1 MLSQDFRSSLPQLV
15 KSISVATK
23 LISPAIGRHH
33 DQAAYIAFRLAEH
46 LGYSEDEIIK
56 ITLAAFLH
64 DIGAVSLGE
73 NLDQLRFEKDYVHV
87 HAELG
92 AQFLGAFTPF
102 RSLAPIIK
110 HHHRRWNHGEGAC
123 IMDEPV
129 PPESHLIH
137 LADRA
142 AVLINN
148 QTNILI
154 HKKNLRERISRQKGT
169 LFRPEHVAAFM
180 DISAKDYFWLDCASN
195 GVDEVL
201 QGLFK
206 WETIL
211 VGAEALIDFSRFL
224 SRLVDFRSP
233 LNANHSSGVAASS
246 AALARLAG
254 FNPEECTM
262 MLMGGY
268 LHDIGKLVVP
278 VGILEKDDVLDK
290 NERSIIKAHAYY
302 THHILAVIPEF
313 RQINQW
319 ASHHHERL
327 DGKGYPFGL
336 KEKEISP
343 GAQLMAVADI
353 YTALNEDRPYRKA
366 MSRQQSTS
374 VLNQMVKERALNREY
389 VELLEQNFDEIDCFR
404 CEAQRIS
411 NQEYHIINPLFAKKY
426 QRGVKTPDLC
436 SPDA

>member
-1 MLSQDFRSSLPQLV
+1 MA
-15 KSISVATK
+15 IK
-23 LISPAIGRHH
+23 LISPAMGRHH
-33 DQAAYIAFRLAEH
+33 DQVAYIAFRLAEH
-46 LGYSEDEIIK
+46 LGYSEEQIIK

-64 DIGAVSLGE
+64 DIGAVSLEE
-73 NLDQLRFEKDYVHV
+73 NLDQLRFEKDNVHI

-92 AQFLGAFTPF
+92 ALFLGAFAPF

-110 HHHRRWNHGEGAC
+110 HHHQRWNYGEGAC
-123 IMDEPV
+123 INHESV
-129 PPESHLIH
+129 PAESHLIH

-154 HKKNLRERISRQKGT
+154 HKQNLRERISQQKGKV
-169 LFRPEHVAAFM
+169 FSPEHVAAFM
-180 DISAKDYFWLDCASN
+180 DISSKDYFWLDCASN
-195 GVDEVL
+195 GVYEVL
-201 QGLFK
+201 EGLFK
-206 WETIL
+206 WESVLI
-211 VGAEALIDFSRFL
+211 GSEALLDFSRFL
-224 SRLVDFRSP
+224 SRIVDFRSP

-246 AALARLAG
+246 AALARIAG
-254 FNPEECTM
+254 FKPEECTM

-278 VGILEKDDVLDK
+278 VAILEKDTALDQ

-302 THHILAVIPEF
+302 THHILTVIPEF
-313 RQINQW
+313 QQINQW

-327 DGKGYPFGL
+327 DGKGYPFAL
-336 KEKEISP
+336 DEKDLTP

-374 VLNQMVKERALNREY
+374 VLHEMVKERALNNEY
-389 VELLEQNFDEIDCFR
+389 VGLLEKNFDEIDYFR

-411 NQEYHIINPLFAKKY
+411 NEEYHNMNPLFMGKCQKES
-426 QRGVKTPDLC
+426 KDT
-436 SPDA
+436 